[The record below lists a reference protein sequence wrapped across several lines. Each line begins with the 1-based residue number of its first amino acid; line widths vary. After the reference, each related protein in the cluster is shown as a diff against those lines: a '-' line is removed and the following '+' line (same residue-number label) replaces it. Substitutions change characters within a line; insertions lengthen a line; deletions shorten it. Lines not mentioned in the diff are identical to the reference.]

1 MNLAD
6 QRERGQKAD
15 KLLKD
20 PLFDEAFGEVRQV
33 LIEAWEQTP
42 VRDKEGAHE
51 LKLMLKLLGD
61 VRAILER
68 AITDGKIAA
77 AELERLERRDLS
89 PAQFRAIHPRR

>member
-15 KLLKD
+15 KLLTD
-20 PLFDEAFGEVRQV
+20 PLFAQAFADARQV
-33 LIEAWEQTP
+33 IFDAWEQAP

-77 AELERLERRDLS
+77 AELVQKERRDQS
-89 PAQFRAIHPRR
+89 PAQFRANHLRK